1 MLRTKQLAD
10 LDAAKLDVQNKKLIL
25 ETAVDIQALLRI
37 LVDKEIITKKEVD
50 RYRAEVREG
59 QKYRA
64 ALVYIDQTLKEI
76 EMYENDPTLQLK
88 EMLNRKMSGSE

>member
-1 MLRTKQLAD
+1 MLRTKQITD
-10 LDAAKLDVQNKKLIL
+10 LDAAKLDIQNKKLIL
-25 ETAVDIQALLRI
+25 ETAIDIQALLRI
-37 LVDKEIITKKEVD
+37 LVDKEIITKQEVD
-50 RYRAEVREG
+50 QYRAEVRGG

-88 EMLNRKMSGSE
+88 EMLNRKMQGR